1 MHSGEK
7 NSLMPTRRW
16 RVSSE
21 SPSSKHLDGTSGS
34 ASRLQAAPRLIPS
47 FICCFRSSLRKTAP
61 AMRTGCQEAERRVWG
76 GFWVNYSHA
85 THVAA
90 SPREAEGSFPC
101 RSGYPEQPRANHY
114 HLDAPSTFS
123 AAPGPD
129 GFHMAPRHLRHNLCK
144 AQNTHRYT
152 LSLIWWTHNIKTAW
166 KLALHSTYIDTYI
179 HISI

>member
-1 MHSGEK
+1 
-7 NSLMPTRRW
+7 MPTRRW

-47 FICCFRSSLRKTAP
+47 LVCCFRSLLRKTAP

-144 AQNTHRYT
+144 AQNTQIHT
-152 LSLIWWTHNIKTAW
+152 FINLMNTQHKNSLK
-166 KLALHSTYIDTYI
+166 
-179 HISI
+179 ISIAQHLHLYIQAYIYTDRYRWM

>member
-1 MHSGEK
+1 MGPRDRH
-7 NSLMPTRRW
+7 P
-16 RVSSE
+16 VS
-21 SPSSKHLDGTSGS
+21 KLL
-34 ASRLQAAPRLIPS
+34 AVWSRLSFVVLDPRLEKQPRLWEQAARKPRGR
-47 FICCFRSSLRKTAP
+47 F
-61 AMRTGCQEAERRVWG
+61 EG

-129 GFHMAPRHLRHNLCK
+129 GFHMAPRHLRHHLCK
-144 AQNTHRYT
+144 APSTHRYT
-152 LSLIWWTHNIKTAW
+152 HSLISFPHNMHVHSAW
-166 KLALHSTYIDTYI
+166 KLALYNTCICTYM
-179 HISI
+179 